1 MANRSV
7 AWAEWDEELLGL
19 ELSELQAMS
28 FDLGMTGFDEVT
40 FLLTSVTYTH
50 PTQKPVALAAEA
62 ILNSSRAGATVL
74 DLFGGSGSTLIAC
87 EKTGRQG

>member
-19 ELSELQAMS
+19 ELSELDAMS
-28 FDLGMTGFDEVT
+28 FDLGMTGFDEDEVT
-40 FLLTSVTYTH
+40 SLLTSVTYTH

-62 ILNSSRAGATVL
+62 ISAVNPGVFRCFISNLPFRLLTA
-74 DLFGGSGSTLIAC
+74 
-87 EKTGRQG
+87 